1 LISFA
6 SLYCGYSLSSNLLKE
21 ITMLPGVAGLAVVG
35 VRWGLASD
43 FGVPGRLPEGFDR
56 GEGREMGLGLVLGE
70 FLGDGLG
77 ETGLREFIT
86 FHLECRIV

>member
-1 LISFA
+1 
-6 SLYCGYSLSSNLLKE
+6 LKE

-35 VRWGLASD
+35 VRCALASD

-77 ETGLREFIT
+77 ETGLRELIT
-86 FHLECRIV
+86 CHVESRVVRVCKGAH